1 MKRTSLPLQRREFIA
16 LVGGAAAAWP
26 FAARAQRVAKPIVGF
41 LHQAAPENFGSFVSA
56 FAKGL
61 GESGYT
67 DGHNVTIEYRW
78 AEGHYDRLPALV
90 ADLTRRPV
98 AAICAAYLP
107 AALAAKA
114 ATTTIPIVFV
124 IGSDPV
130 EVGLV
135 ATLGRPGGNVTGV
148 TQFTNALIAKRLELL
163 RELVPGVAL
172 VGVLMNTDNPNVE
185 INTRDLQLAAHT
197 IGQQILIV
205 GASREHGFDAAFTAL
220 AKQKAGAL
228 FISPDAFF
236 QSRRVEI
243 AILAAR
249 HAIPA
254 ISSTREF
261 AESGGLIS
269 YGASQIWASEQA
281 GVYMGRI
288 VKGEKASD
296 LPVVQPIKFELVIN
310 RRTAKTL
317 GLDVPT
323 TLLARA
329 DKVIE

>member
-1 MKRTSLPLQRREFIA
+1 MKRREFIA

-135 ATLGRPGGNVTGV
+135 ATLSRPGGNVTGV

-228 FISPDAFF
+228 FIGPDAFF

-254 ISSTREF
+254 ISSMREF

-288 VKGEKASD
+288 VKGEKPSD
-296 LPVVQPIKFELVIN
+296 LPVVQPTKFELVIN

-329 DKVIE
+329 DEVIE

>member
-1 MKRTSLPLQRREFIA
+1 L
-16 LVGGAAAAWP
+16 
-26 FAARAQRVAKPIVGF
+26 
-41 LHQAAPENFGSFVSA
+41 FVSA
-56 FAKGL
+56 FAKSL
-61 GESGYT
+61 GDVGYT
-67 DGHNVTIEYRW
+67 EGHNVTIDYRW
-78 AEGHYDRLPALV
+78 AEGHYDRLPTLA

-130 EVGLV
+130 DVGLV
-135 ATLGRPGGNVTGV
+135 ATLSRPGGNVTGV

-163 RELVPGVAL
+163 RELVPGAAL
-172 VGVLMNTDNPNVE
+172 IGVLLNTDNPNVE
-185 INTRDLQLAAHT
+185 INMRDLQAAARA

-205 GASREHGFDAAFTAL
+205 GASRERGFGAAFTEL

-243 AILAAR
+243 LILAAR

-254 ISSTREF
+254 IFSTREF

-281 GVYMGRI
+281 GLYMGRI
-288 VKGEKASD
+288 LKGEKPSD
-296 LPVVQPIKFELVIN
+296 LPVVQPTKFELVIN
-310 RRTAKTL
+310 RRTAKAL
-317 GLDVPT
+317 GIDVPPA
-323 TLLARA
+323 LLARA
-329 DKVIE
+329 DEVIE

>member
-1 MKRTSLPLQRREFIA
+1 VAVR
-16 LVGGAAAAWP
+16 G
-26 FAARAQRVAKPIVGF
+26 AQRVAKPIVGF

-135 ATLGRPGGNVTGV
+135 ATLSRPGGNVTGV

-296 LPVVQPIKFELVIN
+296 LPVVQPTKFELVIN

-329 DKVIE
+329 DEVIE

>member
-1 MKRTSLPLQRREFIA
+1 MRYMKRREFILA
-16 LVGGAAAAWP
+16 LGAAAAWP
-26 FAARAQRVAKPIVGF
+26 LAARAQRMAKPIVGF
-41 LHQAAPENFGSFVSA
+41 LHQAAPENFGLFVSA
-56 FAKGL
+56 FAKSL
-61 GESGYT
+61 GEAGYIE
-67 DGHNVTIEYRW
+67 GHSVTIDYRW
-78 AEGHYDRLPALV
+78 AEGHYDRLPTLA

-135 ATLGRPGGNVTGV
+135 ATLSQPGANVTGV

-163 RELVPGVAL
+163 REVVPGAAL
-172 VGVLMNTDNPNVE
+172 IGVLLNTDNPNVE
-185 INTRDLQLAAHT
+185 INTRDLQAAARA

-205 GASREHGFDAAFTAL
+205 GASRERGFDAAFAEL

-228 FISPDAFF
+228 VISPDAFF
-236 QSRRVEI
+236 QSRRVDI

-254 ISSTREF
+254 ISSMREF

-288 VKGEKASD
+288 LKGEKPGD
-296 LPVVQPIKFELVIN
+296 LPVVQPTKFELVIN

-317 GLDVPT
+317 GLDVPPM
-323 TLLARA
+323 LLARA
-329 DKVIE
+329 DEVIE

>member
-1 MKRTSLPLQRREFIA
+1 VKRREFIA

-98 AAICAAYLP
+98 AATCAAYLP
-107 AALAAKA
+107 AALAATA

-135 ATLGRPGGNVTGV
+135 ATLSRPGGNVTGV
-148 TQFTNALIAKRLELL
+148 TQFTNASIAKRLELL

-288 VKGEKASD
+288 VKGEKPSD
-296 LPVVQPIKFELVIN
+296 LPVMQPTKFELVIN

-329 DKVIE
+329 DEVIE

>member
-1 MKRTSLPLQRREFIA
+1 LWASFIRR
-16 LVGGAAAAWP
+16 
-26 FAARAQRVAKPIVGF
+26 
-41 LHQAAPENFGSFVSA
+41 PENFGSFVSA

-296 LPVVQPIKFELVIN
+296 LPVVQPTKFELVIN

-329 DKVIE
+329 DEVIE

>member
-1 MKRTSLPLQRREFIA
+1 VKRREFIA

-135 ATLGRPGGNVTGV
+135 ATLSRPGGNVTGV

-329 DKVIE
+329 DEVIE

>member
-1 MKRTSLPLQRREFIA
+1 VKRREFIA

-135 ATLGRPGGNVTGV
+135 ATLSRPGGNVTGV

-205 GASREHGFDAAFTAL
+205 GASREHGFDSAFTAL

-296 LPVVQPIKFELVIN
+296 LPVVQPTKFELVIN

-317 GLDVPT
+317 GLEVPT

-329 DKVIE
+329 DEVIE

>member
-1 MKRTSLPLQRREFIA
+1 MTRRAFIT
-16 LVGGAAAAWP
+16 LLGSAAAAWP

-135 ATLGRPGGNVTGV
+135 ATLSRPGGNVTGV

-296 LPVVQPIKFELVIN
+296 LPVVQPTKFELVIN

-329 DKVIE
+329 DEVIE

>member
-1 MKRTSLPLQRREFIA
+1 MKRREFIT
-16 LVGGAAAAWP
+16 LLGGAAAAWP

-296 LPVVQPIKFELVIN
+296 LPVVQPTKFELVIN

-329 DKVIE
+329 DEVIE

>member
-1 MKRTSLPLQRREFIA
+1 
-16 LVGGAAAAWP
+16 
-26 FAARAQRVAKPIVGF
+26 
-41 LHQAAPENFGSFVSA
+41 VSA

-329 DKVIE
+329 DEVIE

>member
-1 MKRTSLPLQRREFIA
+1 VKRREFIA

-135 ATLGRPGGNVTGV
+135 ATLSRPGGNVTGV

-296 LPVVQPIKFELVIN
+296 LPVVQPTKFELVIN

-329 DKVIE
+329 DEVIE

>member
-1 MKRTSLPLQRREFIA
+1 VKRREFIA

-135 ATLGRPGGNVTGV
+135 ATLSRPGGNVTGV

-261 AESGGLIS
+261 AESGGLVS

-288 VKGEKASD
+288 LKGEKPSD
-296 LPVVQPIKFELVIN
+296 LPVVQPTKFELVIN

-317 GLDVPT
+317 GLEVPPM
-323 TLLARA
+323 LLALA
-329 DKVIE
+329 DEVIE

>member
-1 MKRTSLPLQRREFIA
+1 VKRRAFIT
-16 LVGGAAAAWP
+16 LLGGAAAAWP
-26 FAARAQRVAKPIVGF
+26 FAARAQQVAKPIVGF

-78 AEGHYDRLPALV
+78 AEGHYDRLPTLV

-135 ATLGRPGGNVTGV
+135 ATLSRPGGNVTGV

-197 IGQQILIV
+197 VGQQILIV

-288 VKGEKASD
+288 VKGEKPSD
-296 LPVVQPIKFELVIN
+296 LPVMQPTKFELVIN

-329 DKVIE
+329 DEVIE

>member
-1 MKRTSLPLQRREFIA
+1 VKRREFIA

-41 LHQAAPENFGSFVSA
+41 LHQVAPENFGSFVSA

-135 ATLGRPGGNVTGV
+135 ATLSRPGGNVTGV

-205 GASREHGFDAAFTAL
+205 GASREHGFDSAFTAL

-296 LPVVQPIKFELVIN
+296 LPVVQPTKFELVIN

-317 GLDVPT
+317 GLEVPT

-329 DKVIE
+329 DEVIE

>member
-1 MKRTSLPLQRREFIA
+1 MIAVMKRREFIT
-16 LVGGAAAAWP
+16 LLGGAAAAWP
-26 FAARAQRVAKPIVGF
+26 LAARAQRMTKPIVGF
-41 LHQAAPENFGSFVSA
+41 LHQAAAENFGLFVSA
-56 FAKGL
+56 FAKSL
-61 GESGYT
+61 GEAGYT
-67 DGHNVTIEYRW
+67 DGHNVTIDYRW
-78 AEGHYDRLPALV
+78 AEGHYDRLPTLA

-130 EVGLV
+130 DVGLV
-135 ATLGRPGGNVTGV
+135 TTLSRPGGNVTGV
-148 TQFTNALIAKRLELL
+148 SQFTNALIAKRLELL
-163 RELVPGVAL
+163 RELVPGAAL
-172 VGVLMNTDNPNVE
+172 IGVLLNTDNPNVE
-185 INTRDLQLAAHT
+185 INTRDLQAAARA

-205 GASREHGFDAAFTAL
+205 GASRDRGFDAAFAEL

-228 FISPDAFF
+228 FIGPDAFF

-243 AILAAR
+243 VILAAR

-288 VKGEKASD
+288 LKGEKPSD
-296 LPVVQPIKFELVIN
+296 LPVVQPTKFELVIN
-310 RRTAKTL
+310 RRTAKAL
-317 GLDVPT
+317 GIEVPAT
-323 TLLARA
+323 VLARA
-329 DKVIE
+329 DEVIE

>member
-1 MKRTSLPLQRREFIA
+1 MRRRDLIT
-16 LVGGAAAAWP
+16 LLGGAAAAWP
-26 FAARAQRVAKPIVGF
+26 LAARAQRVAKPVVGF
-41 LHQAAPENFGSFVSA
+41 LHQAAAENFGSFVAA

-61 GESGYT
+61 GESGYIE
-67 DGHNVTIEYRW
+67 GQNIAIEYRW
-78 AEGHYDRLPALV
+78 AEGHYDRLPILA

-114 ATTTIPIVFV
+114 ATATIPIVFV
-124 IGSDPV
+124 VGSDPV
-130 EVGLV
+130 EAGLV
-135 ATLGRPGGNVTGV
+135 ATLNRPAGNVTGV
-148 TQFTNALIAKRLELL
+148 SQFTNELIAKRLELL

-172 VGVLMNTDNPNVE
+172 IGVLMNTDNPNVD
-185 INTRDLQLAAHT
+185 INTRDLQAAARAT
-197 IGQQILIV
+197 GQQILIV
-205 GASREHGFDAAFTAL
+205 GASSKRGFDAAFTTL

-243 AILAAR
+243 VILSAH

-261 AESGGLIS
+261 AEAGGLAS
-269 YGASQIWASEQA
+269 YGASQLWASQQA

-288 VKGEKASD
+288 LKGEKPGD
-296 LPVVQPIKFELVIN
+296 LPVMQPTKFELVIN
-310 RRTAKTL
+310 LRTAKTL
-317 GLDVPT
+317 GLEVPP

-329 DKVIE
+329 DAVIE

>member
-1 MKRTSLPLQRREFIA
+1 MLGEAIKRRTFISLL
-16 LVGGAAAAWP
+16 GSAAAWP
-26 FAARAQRVAKPIVGF
+26 LAAHAQRVTKPVLGF
-41 LHQAAPENFGSFVSA
+41 LHQAAPENFGLFVAA
-56 FAKGL
+56 FGKGL
-61 GESGYT
+61 AEFGYT
-67 DGHNVTIEYRW
+67 DGHSVTIDYRW
-78 AEGHYDRLPALV
+78 AEGHYDRLPTLA

-130 EVGLV
+130 DVGLV
-135 ATLGRPGGNVTGV
+135 ATLSRPGANVTGV

-163 RELVPGVAL
+163 REVVPGAAL
-172 VGVLMNTDNPNVE
+172 IGVLLNTDNPNVE
-185 INTRDLQLAAHT
+185 INTRDLQAAAHA

-205 GASREHGFDAAFTAL
+205 GASRERGFDAAFAEL

-228 FISPDAFF
+228 FIGPDAFF

-243 AILAAR
+243 VILAAR

-281 GVYMGRI
+281 GLYMGRI
-288 VKGEKASD
+288 LKGEKPSD
-296 LPVVQPIKFELVIN
+296 LPVVQPTKFELVIN
-310 RRTAKTL
+310 RRTAKAL
-317 GLDVPT
+317 GLEIPPM
-323 TLLARA
+323 LLAPRR
-329 DKVIE
+329 

>member
-1 MKRTSLPLQRREFIA
+1 LWASFIRR
-16 LVGGAAAAWP
+16 
-26 FAARAQRVAKPIVGF
+26 
-41 LHQAAPENFGSFVSA
+41 PENFGSFVSA

-135 ATLGRPGGNVTGV
+135 ATLSRPGGNVTGV

-296 LPVVQPIKFELVIN
+296 LPVVQPTKFELVIN

-329 DKVIE
+329 DEVIE

>member
-1 MKRTSLPLQRREFIA
+1 VKRREFIA

-135 ATLGRPGGNVTGV
+135 ATLSRPGGNVTGV

-296 LPVVQPIKFELVIN
+296 LPVVQPTKFELVIN

-317 GLDVPT
+317 GLEVPT

-329 DKVIE
+329 DEVIE

>member
-1 MKRTSLPLQRREFIA
+1 VKRREFIA

-26 FAARAQRVAKPIVGF
+26 FAARAQRAAKPIVGF

-135 ATLGRPGGNVTGV
+135 ATLSRPGGNVTGV

-296 LPVVQPIKFELVIN
+296 LPVVQPTKFELVIN

-329 DKVIE
+329 DEVIE

>member
-1 MKRTSLPLQRREFIA
+1 VKRREFIT
-16 LVGGAAAAWP
+16 LLGGAAAAWP

-135 ATLGRPGGNVTGV
+135 ATLSRPGGNVTGV

-329 DKVIE
+329 DEVIE

>member
-1 MKRTSLPLQRREFIA
+1 MRRREFIT
-16 LVGGAAAAWP
+16 LIGGAAAAWP
-26 FAARAQRVAKPIVGF
+26 LAAQAQGAAKPVVGF
-41 LHQAAPENFGSFVSA
+41 LHQAAPENFGLFVAA
-56 FAKGL
+56 FRKGL
-61 GESGYT
+61 GESGYIE
-67 DGHNVTIEYRW
+67 GQNVAIEYRW
-78 AEGHYDRLPALV
+78 AEGHYDRLPALA

-98 AAICAAYLP
+98 AAICASYLP

-114 ATTTIPIVFV
+114 ATTTIPIIFV

-135 ATLGRPGGNVTGV
+135 ATLNRPAGNVTGV

-172 VGVLMNTDNPNVE
+172 IGVLMNSDNPNLD
-185 INTRDLQLAAHT
+185 INTRDLQAAARA

-205 GASREHGFDAAFTAL
+205 RASRERGFEAAFTAL
-220 AKQKAGAL
+220 AKEKAGAL
-228 FISPDAFF
+228 FIGPDAFF

-243 AILAAR
+243 VILAAR

-261 AESGGLIS
+261 SEAGGLIS

-288 VKGEKASD
+288 LKGEKPGD
-296 LPVVQPIKFELVIN
+296 LPVVQPTKFELIIN
-310 RRTAKTL
+310 RRTARTL
-317 GLDVPT
+317 GLDVPS

-329 DKVIE
+329 DEVIE

>member
-1 MKRTSLPLQRREFIA
+1 
-16 LVGGAAAAWP
+16 
-26 FAARAQRVAKPIVGF
+26 
-41 LHQAAPENFGSFVSA
+41 VSA

-296 LPVVQPIKFELVIN
+296 LPVVQPTKFELVIN

-329 DKVIE
+329 DEVIE

>member
-1 MKRTSLPLQRREFIA
+1 
-16 LVGGAAAAWP
+16 
-26 FAARAQRVAKPIVGF
+26 
-41 LHQAAPENFGSFVSA
+41 
-56 FAKGL
+56 
-61 GESGYT
+61 
-67 DGHNVTIEYRW
+67 
-78 AEGHYDRLPALV
+78 
-90 ADLTRRPV
+90 
-98 AAICAAYLP
+98 
-107 AALAAKA
+107 
-114 ATTTIPIVFV
+114 
-124 IGSDPV
+124 
-130 EVGLV
+130 
-135 ATLGRPGGNVTGV
+135 
-148 TQFTNALIAKRLELL
+148 LIAKRLELL

-296 LPVVQPIKFELVIN
+296 LPVVQPTKFELVIN

-329 DKVIE
+329 DEVIE

>member
-1 MKRTSLPLQRREFIA
+1 
-16 LVGGAAAAWP
+16 
-26 FAARAQRVAKPIVGF
+26 VAKPIVGF

-78 AEGHYDRLPALV
+78 AEGHYDRLPTLV

-135 ATLGRPGGNVTGV
+135 ATLSRPGGNVTGV

-197 IGQQILIV
+197 VGQQILIV

-288 VKGEKASD
+288 VKGEKPSD
-296 LPVVQPIKFELVIN
+296 LPVMQPTKFELVIN

-329 DKVIE
+329 DEVIE

>member
-1 MKRTSLPLQRREFIA
+1 VKRREFIA

-90 ADLTRRPV
+90 AALTRRPV

-135 ATLGRPGGNVTGV
+135 ATLSRPGGNVTGV

-205 GASREHGFDAAFTAL
+205 GASREHGFDSAFTAL

-296 LPVVQPIKFELVIN
+296 LPVVQPTKFELVIN

-317 GLDVPT
+317 GLEVPT

-329 DKVIE
+329 DEVIE

>member
-1 MKRTSLPLQRREFIA
+1 VKRREFIA

-296 LPVVQPIKFELVIN
+296 LPVVQPTKFELVIN

-329 DKVIE
+329 DEVIE

>member
-1 MKRTSLPLQRREFIA
+1 VAVRGARAAGGETHCGLPSSGGAREF
-16 LVGGAAAAWP
+16 W
-26 FAARAQRVAKPIVGF
+26 
-41 LHQAAPENFGSFVSA
+41 SFVSA

-296 LPVVQPIKFELVIN
+296 LPVVQPTKFELVIN

-329 DKVIE
+329 DEVIE

>member
-1 MKRTSLPLQRREFIA
+1 VKRREFIT
-16 LVGGAAAAWP
+16 LLGGAAAAWP

-329 DKVIE
+329 DEVIE

>member
-1 MKRTSLPLQRREFIA
+1 VKRREFIA

-41 LHQAAPENFGSFVSA
+41 LHQVAPENFGSFVSA

-135 ATLGRPGGNVTGV
+135 ATLSRPGGNVTGV

-205 GASREHGFDAAFTAL
+205 GASREHGFDSAFTAL

-296 LPVVQPIKFELVIN
+296 LPVVQPTKFELVIN

-329 DKVIE
+329 DEVIE

>member
-1 MKRTSLPLQRREFIA
+1 VKRREFIA

-329 DKVIE
+329 DEVIE

>member
-1 MKRTSLPLQRREFIA
+1 VKRREFIA

-135 ATLGRPGGNVTGV
+135 ATLSRPGGNVTGV

-172 VGVLMNTDNPNVE
+172 VGVLMNTDNPNIE

-296 LPVVQPIKFELVIN
+296 LPVVQPTKFELVIN

-317 GLDVPT
+317 GLEVPT

-329 DKVIE
+329 DEVIE

>member
-1 MKRTSLPLQRREFIA
+1 VKRREFIA

-90 ADLTRRPV
+90 AALTRRPV

-135 ATLGRPGGNVTGV
+135 ATLSRPGGNVTGV

-205 GASREHGFDAAFTAL
+205 GASREHGFDSAFTAL

-261 AESGGLIS
+261 AKSGGLIS

-296 LPVVQPIKFELVIN
+296 LPVVQPTKFELVIN

-329 DKVIE
+329 DEVIE

>member
-1 MKRTSLPLQRREFIA
+1 VKRREFIT
-16 LVGGAAAAWP
+16 LLGGAAAAWP

-135 ATLGRPGGNVTGV
+135 ATLSRPGGNVTGV

-296 LPVVQPIKFELVIN
+296 LPVVQPTKFELVIN

-329 DKVIE
+329 DEVIE